1 MLDEKV
7 NIDISEFLKTVN
19 FKTNIIYFIKWGILS
34 IIIGV
39 VVGLAG
45 ASFGHVIS
53 FATEFWQSHNY
64 TL

>member
-7 NIDISEFLKTVN
+7 NIDINEFLKTLN

-39 VVGLAG
+39 VVGLA
-45 ASFGHVIS
+45 
-53 FATEFWQSHNY
+53 
-64 TL
+64 